1 MKNQDLH
8 NRRKAELDK
17 LSGDREALGA
27 LVEQHEMLTK
37 AVHAMP
43 QMFYVVKDDKLVFCN
58 RQLAAFYDL
67 PAGVTAART
76 PWSVM
81 MQEMIAAHISDK
93 VNRVEDMKTETLR
106 QIRNNG
112 IFRKSWTLQ
121 DGRCLLIEAMEGED
135 GEVIVT
141 YSDVTELKN
150 ARRKAEAAERAK
162 AAFLANM
169 SHEIRTPMNGVMGMA
184 ELLCGT
190 ALSDTQRTYASTILK
205 SGEALLNIINDILD
219 FSKIDAGEMKLHAA
233 PFSLAETINDVAVL
247 ISSRLSARSVELAVR
262 IQPDLPDIFVG
273 DAGRF
278 RQVIVNLMGNAAKF
292 TQQGHIL
299 VHVSGEP
306 DAGEAGRMRL
316 MVRVEDTGP
325 GIPEDKRAS
334 IFDKFSQVDDTATR
348 KFEGTGLGLA
358 IASSLVSLMRG
369 RIGVESEIGKG
380 SAFWFEVSLPVHDA
394 QEKRPAVPVD
404 LTGVRIA
411 AIDDNQVNRS
421 ILEEQLKGWGFDCAL
436 YASGHEGLQGLR
448 ERAEA
453 GKGADLVILDH
464 HMPGMTGADVAMLI
478 RMDERLKHMPIVML
492 TSVDEAHDGA
502 AFTSLGADAHLI
514 KPARASA
521 LFDAIVRV
529 LQARTADSG
538 RADAP
543 PPAAAHETPA
553 PPQTAA
559 PDHSH
564 EILIAEDN
572 EVNRLVISHILQNAG
587 YRFKMAHDGEE
598 AVRMHAELSPSLILM
613 DVSMPVVTGY
623 DAARAIR
630 AAEAGT
636 GKRTPIIAVTAHAI
650 KDDRDKCL
658 EAGMDDY
665 VSKPISPTRLLD
677 RLAHWLRES
686 AESAA

>member
-1 MKNQDLH
+1 M
-8 NRRKAELDK
+8 
-17 LSGDREALGA
+17 
-27 LVEQHEMLTK
+27 
-37 AVHAMP
+37 
-43 QMFYVVKDDKLVFCN
+43 
-58 RQLAAFYDL
+58 
-67 PAGVTAART
+67 
-76 PWSVM
+76 
-81 MQEMIAAHISDK
+81 
-93 VNRVEDMKTETLR
+93 
-106 QIRNNG
+106 
-112 IFRKSWTLQ
+112 
-121 DGRCLLIEAMEGED
+121 
-135 GEVIVT
+135 
-141 YSDVTELKN
+141 
-150 ARRKAEAAERAK
+150 
-162 AAFLANM
+162 
-169 SHEIRTPMNGVMGMA
+169 
-184 ELLCGT
+184 
-190 ALSDTQRTYASTILK
+190 
-205 SGEALLNIINDILD
+205 
-219 FSKIDAGEMKLHAA
+219 
-233 PFSLAETINDVAVL
+233 
-247 ISSRLSARSVELAVR
+247 
-262 IQPDLPDIFVG
+262 
-273 DAGRF
+273 
-278 RQVIVNLMGNAAKF
+278 
-292 TQQGHIL
+292 
-299 VHVSGEP
+299 
-306 DAGEAGRMRL
+306 
-316 MVRVEDTGP
+316 
-325 GIPEDKRAS
+325 
-334 IFDKFSQVDDTATR
+334 
-348 KFEGTGLGLA
+348 
-358 IASSLVSLMRG
+358 
-369 RIGVESEIGKG
+369 
-380 SAFWFEVSLPVHDA
+380 
-394 QEKRPAVPVD
+394 
-404 LTGVRIA
+404 
-411 AIDDNQVNRS
+411 
-421 ILEEQLKGWGFDCAL
+421 
-436 YASGHEGLQGLR
+436 R

-613 DVSMPVVTGY
+613 DVSMPVVTGD